1 MFSGLLRQRVQE
13 RPRSRDTELDLPA
26 GDDGYPGWL
35 TASSQVA
42 AGAFADTD
50 PDAPM
55 WVWGADPHAR
65 FWMRR
70 MLFET
75 LVHRVDAELAVGLR
89 PEIDPALAADGVDEF
104 LVNLP
109 FAASFA
115 PKTAELRGQDETI
128 RFRCTDR
135 AGDWLIRL
143 RPDGFG
149 LDAPRDAEA
158 AHPADATVQG
168 AAADLLL
175 LLYGRLDR
183 TCGRLRDVG
192 GRRTAHALGCQLRVL
207 RTRTSVLPGAGWTRP
222 VARPAPGP
230 RVKATECPAPPS
242 PQLGD
247 GCGVLMCVA
256 SMPGGRGKIRRTV
269 CRCCSHLEDDD
280 VRDIPRRRRRR
291 TVPART
297 LAGRGVPPPCGP
309 GAGVH
314 RTAQRAS

>member
-1 MFSGLLRQRVQE
+1 MDSGMGMDSSHDSRWVSAPATHREAVMTETARFVAVVEGADLATPVPSCPGWTLVDLIRHTGSVQRMFSGLLRQRVQE
-13 RPRSRDTELDLPA
+13 RPLTRDTDLDLPA
-26 GDDGYPGWL
+26 DDAGYPGWL
-35 TASSQVA
+35 TAGSQVA
-42 AGAFADTD
+42 DRAFADTD

-89 PEIDPALAADGVDEF
+89 PVIDPALAADGVDEF

-115 PKTAELRGQDETI
+115 PKTAHLRGQDETI

-149 LDAPRDAEA
+149 LVPADAEA
-158 AHPADATVQG
+158 TTNAEATNPADAAVEG

-175 LLYGRLDR
+175 FMYGRLDR
-183 TCGRLRDVG
+183 TSDAFEISGDDELLAR
-192 GRRTAHALGCQLRVL
+192 
-207 RTRTSVLPGAGWTRP
+207 W
-222 VARPAPGP
+222 VANS
-230 RVKATECPAPPS
+230 EF
-242 PQLGD
+242 
-247 GCGVLMCVA
+247 
-256 SMPGGRGKIRRTV
+256 
-269 CRCCSHLEDDD
+269 
-280 VRDIPRRRRRR
+280 
-291 TVPART
+291 
-297 LAGRGVPPPCGP
+297 
-309 GAGVH
+309 
-314 RTAQRAS
+314 

>member
-1 MFSGLLRQRVQE
+1 MDSGTGMGMDGSHDSRWVSASATHREAVMTETARFVAVVEGADLATPVPSCPGWTLVDLIRHTGSVQRMFSGLLRQRVQE
-13 RPRSRDTELDLPA
+13 RPLTRDTELDLPA
-26 GDDGYPGWL
+26 DDAGYPGWL

-42 AGAFADTD
+42 ARAFADTD

-89 PEIDPALAADGVDEF
+89 PVIDPALAADGVDEF

-115 PKTAELRGQDETI
+115 PKTAHLRGQDETI

-143 RPDGFG
+143 RPDGFE
-149 LDAPRDAEA
+149 LVPADAEA
-158 AHPADATVQG
+158 TNPETTNSEATNLADATVEG

-175 LLYGRLDR
+175 LMYGRLDR
-183 TCGRLRDVG
+183 TSD
-192 GRRTAHALGCQLRVL
+192 AFE
-207 RTRTSVLPGAGWTRP
+207 TSGDEDLLARW
-222 VARPAPGP
+222 VANS
-230 RVKATECPAPPS
+230 EF
-242 PQLGD
+242 
-247 GCGVLMCVA
+247 
-256 SMPGGRGKIRRTV
+256 
-269 CRCCSHLEDDD
+269 
-280 VRDIPRRRRRR
+280 
-291 TVPART
+291 
-297 LAGRGVPPPCGP
+297 
-309 GAGVH
+309 
-314 RTAQRAS
+314 